1 MNTKIILAGIGV
13 LLIGGGAAWYLFLGV
28 DNGSTPATQTPTN
41 DETQAEPYT
50 DQFPNDTDRDGISN
64 EEEIALGLDTTEFD
78 TDQDGLADAF
88 ELNGT
93 NTDPTNADTDGDTL
107 SDGQEFLIWNTDPT
121 KADTDGDG
129 FDDVTEIENGFNPN
143 GDGRLE

>member
-1 MNTKIILAGIGV
+1 MNIKIIITILLLI
-13 LLIGGGAAWYLFLGV
+13 LIGGAGVWYVLQDV
-28 DNGSTPATQTPTN
+28 DKGNVTSETPT
-41 DETQAEPYT
+41 EEQPAPEPYI
-50 DQFPNDTDRDGISN
+50 DPFPNDTDRDGISN
-64 EEEIALGLDTTEFD
+64 EEETALGLDTTEFD

-93 NTDPTNADTDGDTL
+93 NTDPNNKDTDGDTL